1 MYRWWWLY
9 WRPDQYLQGSC
20 VLRAHIYAHVG
31 RIWSK
36 GEGSNARVNSVMSNA
51 GLNDPLTPDEAAFL
65 NESASLTLQSS
76 FLFHICIQLYRQSFQ
91 WNSFIY
97 YDAKIYFVS
106 IESSIFKFNFEIERK
121 ETEDFFFL
129 FRISK
134 NIEMKMKKW
143 NSYWKN
149 IYIFFF
155 RRISI
160 FLRIN

>member
-9 WRPDQYLQGSC
+9 LRPDQYLQGSC

-51 GLNDPLTPDEAAFL
+51 GLNDPLTPDEASLTSRQASLCNPPSCSIFVSNCSDNHSNEIRLFIMMQRFISYRSSPRFL
-65 NESASLTLQSS
+65 NLISRLKGGRL
-76 FLFHICIQLYRQSFQ
+76 
-91 WNSFIY
+91 
-97 YDAKIYFVS
+97 KI
-106 IESSIFKFNFEIERK
+106 
-121 ETEDFFFL
+121 FFFL

-155 RRISI
+155 GRISI